1 MARLYE
7 IKVED
12 GGGRAADGEL
22 RRLRR
27 FWLHVV
33 ALAVAVAVADQ
44 DADWLSGSVSGRNLI
59 LEAAGIEPGYWD
71 RRMRPLADAIRAER
85 ELAEFE
91 RRQPRPILPDAID
104 RRCLRHSGF
113 GTRSV

>member
-1 MARLYE
+1 MARPYE
-7 IKVED
+7 TKVED

-33 ALAVAVAVADQ
+33 ALAVADQ
-44 DADWLSGSVSGRNLI
+44 DADWLSGSVSGRDLI

>member
-1 MARLYE
+1 MARPYE

-27 FWLHVV
+27 FWLQVI
-33 ALAVAVAVADQ
+33 ALAVADQ
-44 DADWLSGSVSGRNLI
+44 DADWISGSVSGRDLI

-71 RRMRPLADAIRAER
+71 RMMRPLAAAIRTER
-85 ELAEFE
+85 ELAKLE
-91 RRQPRPILPDAID
+91 RRPPRPILPGAIE
-104 RRCLRHSGF
+104 RRRLR
-113 GTRSV
+113 

>member
-1 MARLYE
+1 MARPPN
-7 IKVED
+7 IQAED
-12 GGGRAADGEL
+12 AVDRSVDGEL

-33 ALAVAVAVADQ
+33 ALAVADQ
-44 DADWLSGSVSGRNLI
+44 DADWISGSISGRNLI

-71 RRMRPLADAIRAER
+71 RVMRPLAHAIRAER
-85 ELAEFE
+85 ELAACE
-91 RRQPRPILPDAID
+91 RREPRPILPGAIE
-104 RRCLRHSGF
+104 RRRLRHAGF

>member
-1 MARLYE
+1 VARPYE
-7 IKVED
+7 IEVED
-12 GGGRAADGEL
+12 ERGRAADSER

-33 ALAVAVAVADQ
+33 ALAVHDQ
-44 DADWLSGSVSGRNLI
+44 DADWIGGSVSGRNLI

-71 RRMRPLADAIRAER
+71 RVMRPLADAMLTER
-85 ELAEFE
+85 KLAKLE

-104 RRCLRHSGF
+104 RSCLRHSGF
-113 GTRSV
+113 GTHSV

>member
-1 MARLYE
+1 MARPYE
-7 IKVED
+7 IEVED

-33 ALAVAVAVADQ
+33 ALAVADQ

-91 RRQPRPILPDAID
+91 RRQPGPILPDAID

>member
-1 MARLYE
+1 MARPYE

-22 RRLRR
+22 RRLQR

-33 ALAVAVAVADQ
+33 ALAVADQ
-44 DADWLSGSVSGRNLI
+44 DADWLSGSVSGRNPI

-85 ELAEFE
+85 RLAEDE
-91 RRQPRPILPDAID
+91 RRPRSPILLGEIG
-104 RRCLRHSGF
+104 RKRLRHSGLEA
-113 GTRSV
+113 R

>member
-1 MARLYE
+1 MARPYE
-7 IKVED
+7 IEVED

-33 ALAVAVAVADQ
+33 ALAIADQ

-85 ELAEFE
+85 VLAEFE
-91 RRQPRPILPDAID
+91 GRQPRPILPDAID